1 MKKISLLLVMAV
13 ALAASAIAQNAHANF
28 GQRSSITVNLNDA
41 SICTTSLGG
50 GIFPA
55 LSWSFGAVQPISTSV
70 GGGGGTS
77 GKAQVSDLTI
87 SKRTDACSPAL
98 FNLVVTGKHIAK
110 VTLTQEDTKKDDTF
124 KVTLEEVLVSSYQ
137 IGGTQSD
144 EVPTEQVAFHFAKTC
159 LEDIQT
165 STKTCYNAVTNTTF

>member
-1 MKKISLLLVMAV
+1 MKKISLLLVMTV

-28 GQRSSITVNLNDA
+28 SQRSSITVNLNDA

-55 LSWSFGAVQPISTSV
+55 LSWSFGATHPISTSV
-70 GGGGGTS
+70 GGEGGG
-77 GKAQVSDLTI
+77 GKAQVNDLSI

-98 FNLVVTGKHIAK
+98 FNEVVTGKHIAK

-124 KVTLEEVLVSSYQ
+124 RVTLEEVLLSSYQ
-137 IGGTQSD
+137 IGGTLND
-144 EVPTEQVAFHFAKTC
+144 EVPTEQVSFHFTKIC

-165 STKTCYNAVTNTTF
+165 SSKTCYNAATNTTF